1 MRTRATDGGFELSD
15 EIVEALIE
23 SARAVRDNAYAPYSG
38 FRVGAA
44 VISESGK
51 IYVGCNV
58 ESASYG
64 ATLCA
69 ERAAIAQMLAS
80 GEHRVVTVAVFVDA
94 AEPAMPCGIC
104 RQWIAELGPHAE
116 IVTATPGRVR
126 RTTIEQLM
134 PDPFVL
140 KRGE

>member
-1 MRTRATDGGFELSD
+1 MSD
-15 EIVEALIE
+15 ELVEVLIE
-23 SARAVRDNAYAPYSG
+23 SARAVRDNAYAPYST

-64 ATLCA
+64 ASLCA
-69 ERAAIAQMLAS
+69 ERAALAQMIAA
-80 GEHRVVTVAVFVDA
+80 GEHRVVTVAVFVDG

-104 RQWIAELGPHAE
+104 RQWISELGPNAE
-116 IVTATPGRVR
+116 IVSATPGRVK